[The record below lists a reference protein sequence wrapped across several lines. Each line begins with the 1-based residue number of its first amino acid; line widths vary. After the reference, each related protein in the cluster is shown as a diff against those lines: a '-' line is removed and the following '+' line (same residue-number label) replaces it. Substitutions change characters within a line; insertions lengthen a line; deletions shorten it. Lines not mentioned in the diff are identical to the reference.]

1 VILLKVPSALLLGR
15 LPKLSF
21 TNPCALLFVTALSLR
36 VPAKVPDVPGRAGYW
51 ILPLS
56 GGLDELMVD
65 KVEE

>member
-1 VILLKVPSALLLGR
+1 VILLEVPSALLLGR
-15 LPKLSF
+15 LPELSF
-21 TNPCALLFVTALSLR
+21 TDPCALLFVTALPLG
-36 VPAKVPDVPGRAGYW
+36 VPAEVPDVPGRAGYW

>member
-1 VILLKVPSALLLGR
+1 MILLEMPSALLLGR

-21 TNPCALLFVTALSLR
+21 IDPCALLFVTALPLG
-36 VPAKVPDVPGRAGYW
+36 VLAEVPDVPGRAGYW
-51 ILPLS
+51 ILSLL